1 MEGSVANH
9 FAKTA
14 QASADKAEVK
24 GQSEIRSAQ
33 DSAKNAEGSLSN
45 KVDDFRSEAGSTL
58 TKAIGRVQSI
68 VARSKA
74 NKMGLS
80 SLITRS
86 IDMLTGLSNV
96 AKGASLCSAI
106 ALSLGGCA
114 TTPIPNEQIA
124 VAKSSVQ
131 RAEQNGAPELAP
143 VEMSTARQELAS
155 AEKAAADHEAQSA
168 TQWAEKANVDA
179 QLAEATAQEHRA
191 HKAATEFD
199 ASMATLRQ
207 ETQRSSQPNQ

>member
-1 MEGSVANH
+1 VE
-9 FAKTA
+9 
-14 QASADKAEVK
+14 SAAPKILQKMPKAL
-24 GQSEIRSAQ
+24 I
-33 DSAKNAEGSLSN
+33 
-45 KVDDFRSEAGSTL
+45 VDVFRREAGSTL
-58 TKAIGRVQSI
+58 TKAIGRVQAIGKQRLAATTDMASQACDAASNAMDSI
-68 VARSKA
+68 LARSKA
-74 NKMGLS
+74 NKMDLS

-86 IDMLTGLSNV
+86 IDMLMGLSNV
-96 AKGASLCSAI
+96 AKGASLFTAI

-155 AEKAAADHEAQSA
+155 AEKAAADHEALSA

-179 QLAEATAQEHRA
+179 QLAEATAQERRA